1 MKRNWMTAAVALGM
15 AAVLLI
21 GCGGKD
27 DQKEP
32 SGTNSIPAAENQ
44 TNSTGAGSYSVTIK
58 GTKVAPG
65 MDQESVTAALGEA
78 DSTFEAPSCAGEGT
92 DYTLTY
98 GSFEIQ
104 TVPNADGVN
113 EVSAILIKDD
123 LASTDEGVSLG
134 GSLED
139 IVAAYG
145 EGYTENGS
153 AYTYSDGKVQLQFV
167 MDGEEIVSIE
177 YSVVE

>member
-1 MKRNWMTAAVALGM
+1 MKKNWIVFILVLAMTAAVM
-15 AAVLLI
+15 T
-21 GCGGKD
+21 GCGGGD
-27 DQKEP
+27 DNKAAADTSPEVESHAP
-32 SGTNSIPAAENQ
+32 SANAGTY
-44 TNSTGAGSYSVTIK
+44 GVTIK
-58 GTKVAPG
+58 GTKVTPG

-104 TVPNADGVN
+104 TVPDADGVN
-113 EVSAILIKDD
+113 EVSSILIKDD
-123 LASTDEGVSLG
+123 LTPTDEGVYLG

-145 EGYTENGS
+145 DGYTESGS
-153 AYTYSDGKVQLQFV
+153 AYTYTDGSVQLQFV
-167 MDGEEIVSIE
+167 MDGDEIVSIE
-177 YSVVE
+177 FAVVE

>member
-1 MKRNWMTAAVALGM
+1 MKKNWIAAAVVLGM
-15 AAVLLI
+15 SVVMLT
-21 GCGGKD
+21 GCGGKED
-27 DQKEP
+27 NKDMP
-32 SGTNSIPAAENQ
+32 GTSPAVENQ
-44 TNSTGAGSYSVTIK
+44 TPSTGVSAYGVTIK
-58 GTKVAPG
+58 GTKVTPG

-104 TVPNADGVN
+104 TVPNANGVN
-113 EVSAILIKDD
+113 EVSSILIKDD
-123 LASTDEGVSLG
+123 LTSTDEGVYLG

-145 EGYTENGS
+145 DGYTESGS
-153 AYTYSDGKVQLQFV
+153 AYIYTDGRVQLQFV
-167 MDGEEIVSIE
+167 MEGEEIVSIE
-177 YSVVE
+177 FSAVE